1 MLDGT
6 LRKVVLYIATSLDGY
21 IADKE
26 GKVDWL
32 VPTGAE
38 EDTSYEDFYA
48 QVDTVIMGRTTYDQV
63 VTELSPTH
71 YPYEDVTSYIMT
83 HESRASEG
91 AVHFTDEAV
100 VSLVQRLRKQPGGTI
115 WLVGGASSIQPLV
128 SANLIDEYQIA
139 TMPIILGEG
148 IRLFTTDT
156 RVALRAVKSYEKNGL
171 IYSTYARTEG

>member
-32 VPTGAE
+32 VPTVTE

-71 YPYEDVTSYIMT
+71 YPYEGVTSYIMT

-91 AVHFTDEAV
+91 TIHFTDEAV

-115 WLVGGASSIQPLV
+115 WLVGGASIIQPLV

-148 IRLFTTDT
+148 IRLFITDT

-171 IYSTYARTEG
+171 VYSTYARTEG

>member
-32 VPTGAE
+32 VPTGVE

-83 HESRASEG
+83 HESRAS
-91 AVHFTDEAV
+91 
-100 VSLVQRLRKQPGGTI
+100 
-115 WLVGGASSIQPLV
+115 
-128 SANLIDEYQIA
+128 
-139 TMPIILGEG
+139 
-148 IRLFTTDT
+148 
-156 RVALRAVKSYEKNGL
+156 
-171 IYSTYARTEG
+171 